1 MAGQFK
7 NTQPPPYTAS
17 KTPKKGKQM
26 THKLVVDCSTGVA
39 TEVELTAE
47 EIAQREADAVAFAEA
62 EALRQAEA
70 EAKATLKASAKAK
83 LVAGEPLTAEEAD
96 TLVI

>member
-1 MAGQFK
+1 
-7 NTQPPPYTAS
+7 
-17 KTPKKGKQM
+17 M

-39 TEVELTAE
+39 TE
-47 EIAQREADAVAFAEA
+47 READAIAFAEA